1 MFKPYTSVTS
11 VSIAMLML
19 ISPTV
24 GQMATAHSEPM
35 IQKEKQGTG
44 IIFVAP
50 FGSDSGNGS
59 QAQPLRTITAALQR
73 NPQAGTVIQL
83 VQGTYSAETGEQ
95 FPLRLPKGVILRGD
109 TPSNGAGIVISGGGK
124 FMSPTFADQNIAIL
138 VGDQA
143 RVEGVTVTNA
153 NPRGYAIWL
162 ESAQGAAIVNNT
174 LAGNTHDGVFMTGTS
189 RADIVGN
196 IFTGNRANGLS
207 AVGSSSGVVTGNT
220 FDNTGFGIV
229 ISQRSQI
236 EVSKNRITNNRGGI
250 IVNNL
255 ATPTIRENLIANNA
269 ENGLTILRDRN
280 GNPAVNMGT
289 PDKPGLNVFQNNTVA
304 DINNASGATLLAV
317 GNQVDSKKVIG
328 AVELVASNTPIPT
341 PNTPDTPSANQ
352 GIADVRG
359 HWAEKQ
365 ITALAQRNVIKG
377 FDDGTFRPE
386 EPVTRAQ
393 FAAMLVSAFPNKP
406 LVRPAQAFKDVAD
419 TFWGHKVIAQAF
431 AQGFMSGYPTGEFKP
446 ADQIPRVQ
454 VLVSLVS
461 GTKLNGGDPAKLKDT
476 FKDAEEIPSYAVAA
490 IATATQNKL
499 VVNHPDPKQLA
510 PNRLAT
516 RAEVAAM
523 LYQLMIQQ
531 GLIK

>member
-1 MFKPYTSVTS
+1 MFKPYTN
-11 VSIAMLML
+11 VSLALIMLMSSSFTAGA
-19 ISPTV
+19 IAP
-24 GQMATAHSEPM
+24 AHSEPI

-44 IIFVAP
+44 IIFVSP

-73 NPQAGTVIQL
+73 SSQAGTVIQL
-83 VQGTYSAETGEQ
+83 VQGTYSAESGEQ

-109 TPSNGAGIVISGGGK
+109 TSTNGAGIVIAGGGR

-143 RVEGVTVTNA
+143 RIEGVTVTNT

-162 ESAQGAAIVNNT
+162 ESAQGVAIVNST
-174 LAGNTHDGVFMTGTS
+174 LAGNTHDGVFMTGTAK
-189 RADIVGN
+189 ADIVGN

-207 AVGSSSGVVTGNT
+207 AVGSSSGVITGNT

-229 ISQRSQI
+229 ISQRSQV

-255 ATPTIRENLIANNA
+255 ATPTIRENLIANNG

-289 PDKPGLNVFQNNTVA
+289 PDKPGLNVFQNNAVA

-341 PNTPDTPSANQ
+341 PDTPSANL
-352 GIADVRG
+352 GLADVRG

-365 ITALAQRNVIKG
+365 IRALAQRNVIKG
-377 FDDGTFRPE
+377 FNDGSFRPE
-386 EPVTRAQ
+386 DPVTRAQ
-393 FAAMLVSAFPNKP
+393 FAAMLVAAFPNKGA
-406 LVRPAQAFKDVAD
+406 VRPVQTFSDVSD
-419 TFWGHKVIAQAF
+419 TFWGHLVIGQAF
-431 AQGFMSGYPTGEFKP
+431 AQGFMSGFPTGEFKP
-446 ADQIPRVQ
+446 AEQIPRVQ

-461 GTKLNGGDPAKLKDT
+461 GSRLNGGDPAKLKDT
-476 FKDAEEIPSYAVAA
+476 FKDAEEIPNYAVAS
-490 IATATQNKL
+490 IAAATHNKL
-499 VVNHPDPKQLA
+499 VVNHPDPQQLA
-510 PNRLAT
+510 PNRPAT

-523 LYQLMIQQ
+523 LYQLMVQQ
-531 GLIK
+531 GAIK